1 MGKYDA
7 IIGLSRPESA
17 RPKRDRSARAKQF
30 MPFAS
35 LKGYGDLVRSREAV
49 LIPKP
54 ELSEEKR
61 AALDH
66 TLLLLRSMLQRR
78 EKPLLDAEVFEPA
91 NTAEADGAAGTVR
104 RIRGQAERLSLQDE
118 TVTVSGERIP
128 LRNILALRLYGTEAL

>member
-1 MGKYDA
+1 M
-7 IIGLSRPESA
+7 
-17 RPKRDRSARAKQF
+17 DRSARAKQF

-66 TLLLLRSMLQRR
+66 TLLLLRSLLQRR
-78 EKPLLDAEVFEPA
+78 EPGDHPEILSGP
-91 NTAEADGAAGTVR
+91 VR
-104 RIRGQAERLSLQDE
+104 QA
-118 TVTVSGERIP
+118 
-128 LRNILALRLYGTEAL
+128 